1 MRAVNQAMGRAIRH
15 SKDYG
20 MIFLLDN
27 RYKWKQYKKY
37 LAGWTLINQNTVK
50 NDFGIKREC
59 LEFEK
64 ANKN

>member
-50 NDFGIKREC
+50 NDFGIKR
-59 LEFEK
+59 
-64 ANKN
+64 